1 MAVQDSVSLQ
11 WGRLHAAEKRSRK
24 RPGTT
29 QIGTGGVSIWVVVR
43 GVDPSRYTELDRFQ
57 VKCPVPAAEPLMLW
71 MVTLYDHLQVLVAMH
86 IVENGRSSMT
96 GPIKALI

>member
-11 WGRLHAAEKRSRK
+11 WGRLHAVEKRSRK

-57 VKCPVPAAEPLMLW
+57 VKCPVPAAEPLMQPILALW
-71 MVTLYDHLQVLVAMH
+71 MVTLMYDHLQVLVAMH
-86 IVENGRSSMT
+86 IVENGCPER
-96 GPIKALI
+96 P